1 MSSTIETHPRNSWWN
16 FFGNSMRSDFPVT
29 LNDVEEERLKEQQRK
44 NEKKAEKAAKAK
56 MDQEL
61 ELEPEQEKTTKQ
73 LQLIP
78 EQGVLEEQQI
88 TPSTNEKFN
97 NDGSNHTRG
106 DELNPLKKFDLS
118 TVDKTKKPLDTD
130 SRIAHLVNAM
140 PHRKKMKSKM
150 KPKKDEEPR
159 KTKTKT
165 KTKRTGNDD
174 SGRGYA
180 PRLLFH

>member
-1 MSSTIETHPRNSWWN
+1 
-16 FFGNSMRSDFPVT
+16 
-29 LNDVEEERLKEQQRK
+29 
-44 NEKKAEKAAKAK
+44 

-118 TVDKTKKPLDTD
+118 TVDKNQKTTGYGLENRPLGERHAT
-130 SRIAHLVNAM
+130 SKENEIENETEEGRRT
-140 PHRKKMKSKM
+140 RK
-150 KPKKDEEPR
+150 R
-159 KTKTKT
+159 KRKRKR
-165 KTKRTGNDD
+165 KRTGNDD